1 MFMPQPP
8 DEYSV
13 TVETGLPWSPL
24 PGKIPVEINSAFRR
38 YSLTREIQQTSMVL
52 GIFAVFSLLNFI
64 VDWFHATIPLMM
76 LNCFLFLLI
85 LVVTYFTNQIT
96 GYKALDRVGNVFTT
110 LVIVALLVAKT
121 TTDSGNWFVYFADIL
136 VIVTLTVALPI
147 SPIVKLICALAI
159 LGADGYELSRSPF
172 PIETILGVALT
183 LVAATAFSQAVY
195 FKMQQAHFT
204 AFLSLRREVA
214 VNERLRNANNR
225 IDTLQEL
232 LPVCAN
238 CKKVRDDNGYW
249 EQIEEYMHSHLDVS
263 VSHGI
268 CPDCIIELYPE
279 LPGDKR

>member
-1 MFMPQPP
+1 MPQPP
-8 DEYSV
+8 DESNV
-13 TVETGLPWSPL
+13 TVETGLPWSLL
-24 PGKIPVEINSAFRR
+24 PGKIPVEINLAFRR
-38 YSLTREIQQTSMVL
+38 YSLAREIQQTSLVL

-85 LVVTYFTNQIT
+85 LAVTYFINQIT
-96 GYKALDRVGNVFTT
+96 GYKTLDRVGNLFIA
-110 LVIVALLVAKT
+110 LVIVALIVAKT
-121 TTDSGNWFVYFADIL
+121 TTNSGNWFIYFADIL

-147 SPIVKLICALAI
+147 NPLVKLTCALTI
-159 LGADGYELSRSPF
+159 LGADVYELSRSPF

-183 LVAATAFSQAVY
+183 LMAATAFSQVVY

-214 VNERLRNANNR
+214 VNEHLRKANNR

-249 EQIEEYMHSHLDVS
+249 EQIEEYIHSHLDVS

-268 CPDCIIELYPE
+268 CPECIVELYPE
-279 LPGDKR
+279 LSGDKP